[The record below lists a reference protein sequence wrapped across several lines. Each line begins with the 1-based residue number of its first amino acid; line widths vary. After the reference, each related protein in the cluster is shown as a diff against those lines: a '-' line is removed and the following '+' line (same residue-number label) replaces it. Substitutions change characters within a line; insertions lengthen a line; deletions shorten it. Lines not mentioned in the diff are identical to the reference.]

1 MFLFKKNDSIGK
13 YVVVFPHK
21 EGNYAQTY
29 RVKDENGKVKFLK
42 LIFMEKLDVYQYDK
56 DGQVIEVE
64 LASSLNHMNL
74 CSFVDSGK
82 LERDGHQLLYVV
94 TEYVRGENLNDRL
107 YRSGTLSP
115 MEIRQVMSALLSAIT
130 FIHTLDRPVIHNEIT
145 VENIMLDTV
154 GNLNNLK
161 LIDFG
166 AARYADLKPDT
177 NSWHGQNLYYVASE
191 RFFGDGSVRSD
202 LFSVGVV
209 LYKLIF
215 GIMPWEVNLAGLTL
229 QEQVQ
234 AIVEKRNEPLAM
246 PNIQIM
252 EMDND
257 LLKVMVKAL
266 APNPNQRFASAKDF
280 LDAIEGK
287 IEIGTPPIPITPVNK
302 AKEKSEIQPKHGN
315 GFADVAGMSEIKSIM
330 QKKIINILKNPQKAE
345 RLRIQIPNGMLLYGP
360 PGCGKSFIAEKFA
373 EEAGYNY
380 VLIKSSDLAS
390 IYVHGSQEK
399 IGALFEDAR
408 KNAPTILNFDE
419 FEALVPN
426 RSNINNASESGE
438 VNEFLSQLNNCGR
451 DRIFVIA
458 TSNRPDL
465 IDPAV
470 LRKGRMDMVIYIPVP
485 NKDARK
491 GIFEIQMKDRPT
503 SGEIDYD
510 HLSAMTE
517 NYVASDIAYIV
528 NDAAIRAFEDDANIT
543 QALLEDVI
551 NENNPSISREV
562 LDQYVRMRD
571 KIEKCQEEKPTIGFV
586 ISDASKKTNSTN

>member
-1 MFLFKKNDSIGK
+1 MFLFKKNDNIGK

-29 RVKDENGKVKFLK
+29 RVKDEYGKVKFLK
-42 LIFMEKLDVYQYDK
+42 LIFMEELEVYQYDR

-64 LASSLNHMNL
+64 LASNLNHMNL

-82 LERDGHQLLYVV
+82 LEWEGHQLYYIV
-94 TEYVRGENLNDRL
+94 TEYVKGENLKDRL
-107 YRSGTLSP
+107 YRGGTLSP
-115 MEIRQVMSALLSAIT
+115 MEIRQVMSALLSAVN
-130 FIHTLDRPVIHNEIT
+130 FIHTLDRPIIHNEIT

-177 NSWHGQNLYYVASE
+177 KSWSGQNLYYVATE
-191 RFFGDGSVRSD
+191 RLLGDGSVRSD
-202 LFSVGVV
+202 LFSAGVV

-215 GIMPWEVNLAGLTL
+215 GIMPWETNIAGLTL
-229 QEQVQ
+229 HEQVQ
-234 AIVEKRNEPLAM
+234 TIIEKRKGPLAL

-266 APNPNQRFASAKDF
+266 APDPQQRFSSAKEF
-280 LDAIEGK
+280 LDAIERK
-287 IEIGTPPIPITPVNK
+287 IEIDAPPISMTRVNQVEENSK
-302 AKEKSEIQPKHGN
+302 IQPKRGN

-330 QKKIINILKNPQKAE
+330 QKKIINILKDPEKAE
-345 RLRIQIPNGMLLYGP
+345 RFKIQIPNGMLLYGP

-380 VLIKSSDLAS
+380 VFIKSSDLAS

-399 IGALFEDAR
+399 IGALFEEAR

-426 RSNINNASESGE
+426 GSKINNSSESGE
-438 VNEFLSQLNNCGR
+438 VNEFLSQMNNCGK

-458 TSNRPDL
+458 SSNRPDL
-465 IDPAV
+465 IDPAI
-470 LRKGRMDMVIYIPVP
+470 LRKGRMDKVIYIPLP
-485 NKDARK
+485 DKEARK
-491 GIFEIQMKDRPT
+491 GIFEIHMKGRPA
-503 SGEIDYD
+503 SDDIDFAHLAEI
-510 HLSAMTE
+510 TE
-517 NYVASDIAYIV
+517 NFVASDIAYIV
-528 NDAAIRAFEDDANIT
+528 NDAATRAFEDDVLIS
-543 QALLEDVI
+543 QSLIEEVI
-551 NENNPSISREV
+551 KENNPSVSAKDLRS
-562 LDQYVRMRD
+562 Y
-571 KIEKCQEEKPTIGFV
+571 EEIRKKMETSGAEPERRRIGFV
-586 ISDASKKTNSTN
+586 

>member
-1 MFLFKKNDSIGK
+1 MFLFKKNDNIGK

-21 EGNYAQTY
+21 EGSYAQTY

-42 LIFMEKLDVYQYDK
+42 LIFMEELEVYQYDK

-94 TEYVRGENLNDRL
+94 TEYVKGENLNDRL
-107 YRSGTLSP
+107 YRGGTLSP
-115 MEIRQVMSALLSAIT
+115 MEIRQVMSALLSAIN
-130 FIHTLDRPVIHNEIT
+130 FIHTLERPVIHNEIT

-177 NSWHGQNLYYVASE
+177 KSWHGQNLYYVASE
-191 RFFGDGSVRSD
+191 RFFGDGCVRSD
-202 LFSVGVV
+202 LFSAGVV

-215 GIMPWEVNLAGLTL
+215 GIMPWEANLAGLTL

-234 AIVEKRNEPLAM
+234 AIVEKRNGPLSL

-252 EMDND
+252 EIDND

-266 APNPNQRFASAKDF
+266 APDPNQRFASAKEF
-280 LDAIEGK
+280 LDAIERK
-287 IEIGTPPIPITPVNK
+287 IEIDAPPISMTRVNQTE
-302 AKEKSEIQPKHGN
+302 EKSKIQPKRGN
-315 GFADVAGMSEIKSIM
+315 GFADVAGMNEIKSIM

-345 RLRIQIPNGMLLYGP
+345 RFKIQIPNGMLLYGP

-380 VLIKSSDLAS
+380 VFVKSSDLAS

-399 IGALFEDAR
+399 IGALFDEAR

-426 RSNINNASESGE
+426 RSKINNSSESGE
-438 VNEFLSQLNNCGR
+438 VNEFLSQMNNCGK

-458 TSNRPDL
+458 SSNRPDL
-465 IDPAV
+465 IDPAI
-470 LRKGRMDMVIYIPVP
+470 LRKGRMDKVIFIPVP
-485 NKDARK
+485 DKEARQ
-491 GIFEIQMKDRPT
+491 GIFKIHMKDRPA
-503 SGEIDYD
+503 SDDIDYAR
-510 HLSAMTE
+510 LAEMTE
-517 NYVASDIAYIV
+517 NFVASDIAYIV
-528 NDAAIRAFEDDANIT
+528 NDAATRAFEDDVDIT
-543 QALLEDVI
+543 QSLLEEVI
-551 NENNPSISREV
+551 KENNPSVSSSDLQSYE
-562 LDQYVRMRD
+562 QMR
-571 KIEKCQEEKPTIGFV
+571 KKMESSGVEPERRRIGFV
-586 ISDASKKTNSTN
+586 Q

>member
-1 MFLFKKNDSIGK
+1 MFLFKKNDNIGK

-21 EGNYAQTY
+21 EGRYAQTY

-42 LIFMEKLDVYQYDK
+42 LIFMEELEVYQYDK

-94 TEYVRGENLNDRL
+94 TEYVKGENLNDRL
-107 YRSGTLSP
+107 YRGGTLSP
-115 MEIRQVMSALLSAIT
+115 MEIRQVMSALLSAIN
-130 FIHTLDRPVIHNEIT
+130 FIHTLERPVIHNEIT

-166 AARYADLKPDT
+166 AARYADLNPDT
-177 NSWHGQNLYYVASE
+177 KSWHGQNLYYVSSE

-202 LFSVGVV
+202 LFSAGVV

-215 GIMPWEVNLAGLTL
+215 GIMPWETNLAGLTL

-234 AIVEKRNEPLAM
+234 AIVEKRNGPLSL

-266 APNPNQRFASAKDF
+266 APDPNQRFASAKEF
-280 LDAIEGK
+280 LDAIERK
-287 IEIGTPPIPITPVNK
+287 IEIDAPPISMTRVNQTE
-302 AKEKSEIQPKHGN
+302 EKSKIQPKHGN
-315 GFADVAGMSEIKSIM
+315 GFADVAGMNEIKSIM
-330 QKKIINILKNPQKAE
+330 QKKIINILKDPQKAE
-345 RLRIQIPNGMLLYGP
+345 RFKIQIPNGMLLYGP

-380 VLIKSSDLAS
+380 VFVKSSDLAS

-399 IGALFEDAR
+399 IGALFDEAR

-426 RSNINNASESGE
+426 RSKINNSSESGE
-438 VNEFLSQLNNCGR
+438 VNEFLSQMNNCGK

-458 TSNRPDL
+458 SSNRPDL
-465 IDPAV
+465 IDPAI
-470 LRKGRMDMVIYIPVP
+470 LRKGRMDKVIFIPVP
-485 NKDARK
+485 DKEARQ
-491 GIFEIQMKDRPT
+491 GIFKIHMKDRPA
-503 SGEIDYD
+503 SDDIDYAR
-510 HLSAMTE
+510 LAEMTE
-517 NYVASDIAYIV
+517 NFVASDIAYIV
-528 NDAAIRAFEDDANIT
+528 NDAATRAFEDDVDIT
-543 QALLEDVI
+543 QSLLEEVI
-551 NENNPSISREV
+551 KENNPSVSSSDLQSYE
-562 LDQYVRMRD
+562 QMR
-571 KIEKCQEEKPTIGFV
+571 KKMESSGVEPERRRIGFV
-586 ISDASKKTNSTN
+586 Q

>member
-21 EGNYAQTY
+21 EGSYAQTY
-29 RVKDENGKVKFLK
+29 RVKDEYGKVKFLK
-42 LIFMEKLDVYQYDK
+42 LIFMEELEVYQYDK

-82 LERDGHQLLYVV
+82 LERDGHQLLYIV
-94 TEYVRGENLNDRL
+94 TEYVKGENLNDRL
-107 YRSGTLSP
+107 YRGGSLSP
-115 MEIRQVMSALLSAIT
+115 MEIRQVMSALLSAIN

-177 NSWHGQNLYYVASE
+177 KSWHGQNLYYVASE
-191 RFFGDGSVRSD
+191 RFFGDGSTRSD
-202 LFSVGVV
+202 LFSAGVV

-215 GIMPWEVNLAGLTL
+215 GIMPWETNIAGMTL

-234 AIVEKRNEPLAM
+234 AIVEKRNGPLAL
-246 PNIQIM
+246 PNIQIL

-266 APNPNQRFASAKDF
+266 APDPNQRFATAQEF
-280 LDAIEGK
+280 LDAIERK
-287 IEIGTPPIPITPVNK
+287 IEIDAPPISMTRVNQTE
-302 AKEKSEIQPKHGN
+302 EKSKMQPKQGN

-330 QKKIINILKNPQKAE
+330 QKKIINILKDPQKAE
-345 RLRIQIPNGMLLYGP
+345 RFKIQIPNGMLLYGP

-380 VLIKSSDLAS
+380 VFIKSSDLAS

-399 IGALFEDAR
+399 IGALFEEAR

-426 RSNINNASESGE
+426 RSKINNSSESGE
-438 VNEFLSQLNNCGR
+438 VNEFLSQMNNCGK
-451 DRIFVIA
+451 DRIFIIA
-458 TSNRPDL
+458 SSNRPDL
-465 IDPAV
+465 IDPAI
-470 LRKGRMDMVIYIPVP
+470 LRKGRMDKVIFIPVP
-485 NKDARK
+485 DKEARQ
-491 GIFEIQMKDRPT
+491 GIFEIHMKDRPA
-503 SGEIDYD
+503 SSDIDYAR
-510 HLSAMTE
+510 LAELTE
-517 NYVASDIAYIV
+517 NFVASDIAYIV
-528 NDAAIRAFEDDANIT
+528 NDAATRAFEDDVDIT
-543 QALLEDVI
+543 QSLLEEVI
-551 NENNPSISREV
+551 KENNPSVSPSE
-562 LDQYVRMRD
+562 LKSYEEMR
-571 KIEKCQEEKPTIGFV
+571 KKMEEPGVKEERRRIGFV
-586 ISDASKKTNSTN
+586 QN

>member
-21 EGNYAQTY
+21 EGSYAQTY
-29 RVKDENGKVKFLK
+29 RVKDEFSKVKFLK
-42 LIFMEKLDVYQYDK
+42 LIFMEELEVYQYDK

-94 TEYVRGENLNDRL
+94 TEYVKGENLNDRL
-107 YRSGTLSP
+107 YRGGSLSP
-115 MEIRQVMSALLSAIT
+115 MEIRQVMSALLSAINY
-130 FIHTLDRPVIHNEIT
+130 IHTLDRPVIHNEIT

-177 NSWHGQNLYYVASE
+177 KSWHGQNLYYVASE
-191 RFFGDGSVRSD
+191 RFFGDGSTRSD

-215 GIMPWEVNLAGLTL
+215 GIMPWDTHIAGMTL
-229 QEQVQ
+229 QEQVE
-234 AIVEKRNEPLAM
+234 AIVEKRNGPLAL
-246 PNIQIM
+246 PNIQIL

-266 APNPNQRFASAKDF
+266 APDPNQRFASAQEF
-280 LDAIEGK
+280 LDVIERR
-287 IEIGTPPIPITPVNK
+287 IDIDTPPISMTRINQTE
-302 AKEKSEIQPKHGN
+302 EKSKLQPKQGN
-315 GFADVAGMSEIKSIM
+315 GFADVAGMNEIKTIM
-330 QKKIINILKNPQKAE
+330 QKKIINILKDPQKAE
-345 RLRIQIPNGMLLYGP
+345 RFKIQIPNGMLLYGP

-380 VLIKSSDLAS
+380 VFIKSSDLAS

-399 IGALFEDAR
+399 IGALFEEAR

-426 RSNINNASESGE
+426 RSKINNSSESGE
-438 VNEFLSQLNNCGR
+438 VNEFLSQMNNCGK

-458 TSNRPDL
+458 SSNRPDL
-465 IDPAV
+465 IDPAI
-470 LRKGRMDMVIYIPVP
+470 LRKGRMDKVIFIPVP
-485 NKDARK
+485 NKEARQ
-491 GIFEIQMKDRPT
+491 GIFKIHMKDRPT
-503 SGEIDYD
+503 SDDIDYIRLAD
-510 HLSAMTE
+510 MTE
-517 NYVASDIAYIV
+517 NFVASDIAYIV
-528 NDAAIRAFEDDANIT
+528 NDAATRAFEDDVDIS
-543 QALLEDVI
+543 QSLLEEVI
-551 NENNPSISREV
+551 KENNPSVSSSDLKSYE
-562 LDQYVRMRD
+562 QMR
-571 KIEKCQEEKPTIGFV
+571 KKMESSGVEPERRRIGFV
-586 ISDASKKTNSTN
+586 Q

>member
-1 MFLFKKNDSIGK
+1 MFLFKKNDNIGK

-21 EGNYAQTY
+21 EGRYAQTY

-42 LIFMEKLDVYQYDK
+42 LIFMEELEVYQYDK

-94 TEYVRGENLNDRL
+94 TEYVKGENLNDRL
-107 YRSGTLSP
+107 YRGGTLSP
-115 MEIRQVMSALLSAIT
+115 MEIRQVMSALLSAIN
-130 FIHTLDRPVIHNEIT
+130 FIHTLERPVIHNEIT

-177 NSWHGQNLYYVASE
+177 KSWHGQNLYYVASE
-191 RFFGDGSVRSD
+191 RFCGDGSGRSD
-202 LFSVGVV
+202 LFSAGVV

-215 GIMPWEVNLAGLTL
+215 GIMPWETNLAGLTL

-234 AIVEKRNEPLAM
+234 AIVEKRNGPLSL

-266 APNPNQRFASAKDF
+266 APDPNQRFASAKEF
-280 LDAIEGK
+280 LDAIERK
-287 IEIGTPPIPITPVNK
+287 IEIDAPPISMTRVNQTE
-302 AKEKSEIQPKHGN
+302 EKSKIQPKHGN
-315 GFADVAGMSEIKSIM
+315 GFADVAGMNEIKSIM
-330 QKKIINILKNPQKAE
+330 QKKIINILKDPQKAE
-345 RLRIQIPNGMLLYGP
+345 RFKIQIPNGMLLYGP

-380 VLIKSSDLAS
+380 VFVKSSDLAS

-399 IGALFEDAR
+399 IGALFDEAR

-426 RSNINNASESGE
+426 RSKINNSSESGE
-438 VNEFLSQLNNCGR
+438 VNEFLSQMNNCGK

-458 TSNRPDL
+458 SSNRPDL
-465 IDPAV
+465 IDSAI
-470 LRKGRMDMVIYIPVP
+470 LRKGRMDKVIFIPVP
-485 NKDARK
+485 DKEARQ
-491 GIFEIQMKDRPT
+491 GIFKIHMKDRPA
-503 SGEIDYD
+503 SDDIDYARLAD
-510 HLSAMTE
+510 MTE
-517 NYVASDIAYIV
+517 NFVASDIAYIV
-528 NDAAIRAFEDDANIT
+528 NDAATRAFEDDVDIT
-543 QALLEDVI
+543 QSLLEEVI
-551 NENNPSISREV
+551 KENNPSVSSSDLQSYE
-562 LDQYVRMRD
+562 QMR
-571 KIEKCQEEKPTIGFV
+571 KKMESSGVEPERRRIGFV
-586 ISDASKKTNSTN
+586 Q

>member
-1 MFLFKKNDSIGK
+1 MFLFKKNDNIGK

-21 EGNYAQTY
+21 EGSYAQTY

-42 LIFMEKLDVYQYDK
+42 LIFMEELEVYQYDK

-94 TEYVRGENLNDRL
+94 TEYVKGENLNDRL
-107 YRSGTLSP
+107 YRGGTLSP
-115 MEIRQVMSALLSAIT
+115 MEIRQVMSALLSAIN

-145 VENIMLDTV
+145 VENILLDTV

-177 NSWHGQNLYYVASE
+177 ESWHGQNLYYVAPE

-202 LFSVGVV
+202 LFSAGVV

-215 GIMPWEVNLAGLTL
+215 GIMPWETNLAGLTL

-234 AIVEKRNEPLAM
+234 AIVEKRNGPLSL

-257 LLKVMVKAL
+257 LLKIMVKAL
-266 APNPNQRFASAKDF
+266 APDSKQRFASAQEF
-280 LDAIEGK
+280 LDAIERK
-287 IEIGTPPIPITPVNK
+287 IEIDAPPISMTRVNQTE
-302 AKEKSEIQPKHGN
+302 EKSKMQPKHGN

-330 QKKIINILKNPQKAE
+330 QKKIINILKDPQKAE
-345 RLRIQIPNGMLLYGP
+345 RFKIQIPNGMLLYGP

-380 VLIKSSDLAS
+380 VFIKSSDLAS

-399 IGALFEDAR
+399 IGALFEEAR

-426 RSNINNASESGE
+426 RSKINNSSESGE
-438 VNEFLSQLNNCGR
+438 VNEFLSQMNNCGK
-451 DRIFVIA
+451 DRIFIIA
-458 TSNRPDL
+458 SSNRPDL
-465 IDPAV
+465 IDPAI
-470 LRKGRMDMVIYIPVP
+470 LRKGRMDKIIYIPVP
-485 NKDARK
+485 DKEARQ
-491 GIFEIQMKDRPT
+491 GIFEIHMKDRPA
-503 SGEIDYD
+503 SGDIDYSRLAD
-510 HLSAMTE
+510 MTE
-517 NYVASDIAYIV
+517 NFVASDIAYIV
-528 NDAAIRAFEDDANIT
+528 NDAATRAFEDDVDIT
-543 QALLEDVI
+543 QSLLEEVI
-551 NENNPSISREV
+551 SENNPSVSPNDLKAYEE
-562 LDQYVRMRD
+562 MRK
-571 KIEKCQEEKPTIGFV
+571 KIEEPGVKQERPRIGFV
-586 ISDASKKTNSTN
+586 QN

>member
-1 MFLFKKNDSIGK
+1 MFLFKKNDNIGK

-21 EGNYAQTY
+21 EGRYAQTY

-42 LIFMEKLDVYQYDK
+42 LIFMEELEVYQYDK

-94 TEYVRGENLNDRL
+94 TEYVKGENLNDRL
-107 YRSGTLSP
+107 YRGGTLSP
-115 MEIRQVMSALLSAIT
+115 MEIRQVMSALLSAIN
-130 FIHTLDRPVIHNEIT
+130 FIHTLERPVIHNEIT

-177 NSWHGQNLYYVASE
+177 KSWHGQNLYYVASE

-202 LFSVGVV
+202 LFSAGVV

-215 GIMPWEVNLAGLTL
+215 GIMPWETNLAGLTL

-234 AIVEKRNEPLAM
+234 AIVEKRNGPLSL

-266 APNPNQRFASAKDF
+266 APDPNQRFASAKEF
-280 LDAIEGK
+280 LDAIERK
-287 IEIGTPPIPITPVNK
+287 IEIDAPPISMTRVNQTE
-302 AKEKSEIQPKHGN
+302 EKSKIQPKHGN
-315 GFADVAGMSEIKSIM
+315 GFADVAGMNEIKSIM
-330 QKKIINILKNPQKAE
+330 QKKIINILKDPQKAE
-345 RLRIQIPNGMLLYGP
+345 RFKIQIPNGMLLYGP

-373 EEAGYNY
+373 EEADYNY
-380 VLIKSSDLAS
+380 VFVKSSDLAS

-399 IGALFEDAR
+399 IGALFDEAR

-426 RSNINNASESGE
+426 RSKINNSSESGE
-438 VNEFLSQLNNCGR
+438 VNEFLSQMNNCGK

-458 TSNRPDL
+458 SSNRPDL
-465 IDPAV
+465 IDPAI
-470 LRKGRMDMVIYIPVP
+470 LRKGRMDKVIFIPVP
-485 NKDARK
+485 DKEARQ
-491 GIFEIQMKDRPT
+491 GIFKIHMKDRPA
-503 SGEIDYD
+503 SDDIDYAR
-510 HLSAMTE
+510 LAEMTE
-517 NYVASDIAYIV
+517 NFVASDIAYIV
-528 NDAAIRAFEDDANIT
+528 NDAATRAFEDDVDIT
-543 QALLEDVI
+543 QSLLEEVI
-551 NENNPSISREV
+551 KENNPSVSSSDLQSYE
-562 LDQYVRMRD
+562 QMR
-571 KIEKCQEEKPTIGFV
+571 KKMESSGVEPERRRIGFV
-586 ISDASKKTNSTN
+586 Q